1 MRQHSPGPDHQKSLI
16 PEKRDIQMTKRKST
30 TKPSRIPARRTST
43 QLYKGALG
51 RMEYIITTLATCF
64 VAEGWHESSQS
75 GPMPKRAADVMAY
88 FRARAAGAREN
99 AAQEA
104 KVNAFIADCGQSL
117 DWIFDGDVRGM
128 ICKAAGAKAMVT
140 RQRVKEIASEI
151 NEMESPVLNARNLA
165 MAARMLGSSDDMPAG
180 PGAALDSVA
189 DMLVEKLEALEK
201 TRERVWLRAQAAS
214 RDAAA

>member
-1 MRQHSPGPDHQKSLI
+1 MAQA
-16 PEKRDIQMTKRKST
+16 KRKNT
-30 TKPSRIPARRTST
+30 TKPSRLPALRTGT
-43 QLYKGALG
+43 QVYKQALP
-51 RMEYIITTLATCF
+51 RMEYIIATLATYV
-64 VAEGWHESSQS
+64 VAEGWHESWES
-75 GPMPKRAADVMAY
+75 GPMPKRAADVMTY

-117 DWIFDGDVRGM
+117 DWIFGGDVRGM

-140 RQRVKEIASEI
+140 RQRVEEIASEI
-151 NEMESPVLNARNLA
+151 CELETPVLDARNVA
-165 MAARMLGSSDDMPAG
+165 VAARMLGTSGDMPKG

-201 TRERVWLRAQAAS
+201 TRERVWQLALAATK
-214 RDAAA
+214 AAA